1 VTKARYLESRTFA
14 RDRRMWIA
22 TLLLGTLVWLG
33 TTAWLNRR
41 VTLAERVP
49 APPDADGRFVVLAY
63 DRIAAAPDGKN
74 LDRLRLREQLRA
86 LAAAG
91 WQPVT
96 LGELRRAYQG
106 STRLPAKPILLT
118 FDEGYLGTY
127 EAADPVLRELR
138 WPAVMFLETDRQER
152 RDVSFLFWDRIRRMA
167 GSGLWEIASGD
178 PSSGPR
184 PVAPHALPE
193 LPPGASLIAER
204 LQSEA
209 APAWAPRGAE
219 PLDLLGADGSLA
231 GAAGAVPWLGFID
244 DPVGANDPAS
254 SPFRIA
260 RLRVDPRWTTPELLR
275 RSEVAVADIAERRE
289 AKQLGADRT
298 VWVAGEG
305 AVDAGNGMIRLD
317 GRPRAAVWIP
327 AARWAD
333 DWQLDATV
341 RLSRGEFW
349 VVQPGILREHEWRIG
364 GTAAGFYVEV
374 RSPGR
379 PQEVLARASGFGAAG
394 GTHRL
399 SIVKRGGGVAVRW
412 DDRPLT
418 ATPMALSERQ
428 RGRIGLIAY
437 ASEGEAA
444 SVVWGLALR
453 RFAYGVQVVSAL
465 PSASEIAKLAS
476 SADAIAALSPPWARL
491 EGSSVRESGFDRD
504 LFRMVGRRYAWD
516 LVPTIAIAG
525 NAPPSREASAW
536 LAGVPDRLRRE
547 SWAGVRLDFTS
558 TRPSAIGA
566 WDQTVRDLG
575 AGLRHEHLRLIRAAP

>member
-193 LPPGASLIAER
+193 LPPGASLIA
-204 LQSEA
+204 
-209 APAWAPRGAE
+209 
-219 PLDLLGADGSLA
+219 
-231 GAAGAVPWLGFID
+231 
-244 DPVGANDPAS
+244 
-254 SPFRIA
+254 A
-260 RLRVDPRWTTPELLR
+260 RR
-275 RSEVAVADIAERRE
+275 
-289 AKQLGADRT
+289 
-298 VWVAGEG
+298 
-305 AVDAGNGMIRLD
+305 
-317 GRPRAAVWIP
+317 RAA
-327 AARWAD
+327 
-333 DWQLDATV
+333 
-341 RLSRGEFW
+341 
-349 VVQPGILREHEWRIG
+349 
-364 GTAAGFYVEV
+364 
-374 RSPGR
+374 
-379 PQEVLARASGFGAAG
+379 
-394 GTHRL
+394 
-399 SIVKRGGGVAVRW
+399 
-412 DDRPLT
+412 
-418 ATPMALSERQ
+418 
-428 RGRIGLIAY
+428 
-437 ASEGEAA
+437 
-444 SVVWGLALR
+444 
-453 RFAYGVQVVSAL
+453 
-465 PSASEIAKLAS
+465 
-476 SADAIAALSPPWARL
+476 
-491 EGSSVRESGFDRD
+491 
-504 LFRMVGRRYAWD
+504 
-516 LVPTIAIAG
+516 
-525 NAPPSREASAW
+525 
-536 LAGVPDRLRRE
+536 
-547 SWAGVRLDFTS
+547 
-558 TRPSAIGA
+558 
-566 WDQTVRDLG
+566 
-575 AGLRHEHLRLIRAAP
+575 